1 MGVGREQFLMKN
13 DAVVTERA
21 ACFMKRFFFFFPVF
35 TFSIEIFSV
44 LNSQLDCRKGREE
57 VKLI

>member
-1 MGVGREQFLMKN
+1 MKN

-21 ACFMKRFFFFFPVF
+21 ACFMKRFFFFPVF

>member
-1 MGVGREQFLMKN
+1 MKN